1 MTLRK
6 RVWVAPVTLVM
17 MRLKMKP
24 IGLNLVMERA
34 QQNRIV
40 TVMRM
45 TFGGAEEEDGSEGE

>member
-1 MTLRK
+1 M
-6 RVWVAPVTLVM
+6 WVAPVTLVM

-40 TVMRM
+40 TVMRI

>member
-1 MTLRK
+1 MMLK
-6 RVWVAPVTLVM
+6 KKVLVAPVTLVM

-34 QQNRIV
+34 QQNRMV